1 MLELVLGMLVGGS
14 IFTSEEWMAER
25 KKMLIFVESMVGEK
39 GMARECL
46 GRDGEEKF
54 GIC

>member
-1 MLELVLGMLVGGS
+1 MLELVLCMLVGGS
-14 IFTSEEWMAER
+14 VFTSEEWMAER
-25 KKMLIFVESMVGEK
+25 RKMLIFGERMVGEK

-46 GRDGEEKF
+46 GKDGEEKF